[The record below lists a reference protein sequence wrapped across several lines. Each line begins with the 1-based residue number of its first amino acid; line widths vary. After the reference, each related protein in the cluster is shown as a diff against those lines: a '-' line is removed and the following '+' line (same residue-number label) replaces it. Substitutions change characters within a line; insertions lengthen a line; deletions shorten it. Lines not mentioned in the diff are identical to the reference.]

1 MPETPQPQPT
11 HTPKSPPPAGMEPLP
26 ARSEPPPAGTEPPP
40 AGTEPPPARTE
51 PPHAGAGERAS
62 LTAFLQYQRETLAM
76 KCAGLTAGQLKER
89 AVPPS
94 DMSLLGLVRHLA
106 EVERS
111 WFGNVLN
118 QEAARADRTGRV
130 PGERADFDVADADPD
145 EAFAVWHAECAR
157 SRAVVDGLDSLDHT
171 VDFRGDA
178 YSLRYV
184 LTHMIEEYARHNGH
198 ADLLRERIDGA
209 TGE

>member
-1 MPETPQPQPT
+1 MPDETPEHVPR
-11 HTPKSPPPAGMEPLP
+11 TP
-26 ARSEPPPAGTEPPP
+26 R
-40 AGTEPPPARTE
+40 RTE
-51 PPHAGAGERAS
+51 PPHAAAGERAS

-76 KCAGLTAGQLKER
+76 KCAGLTAEQLKER

-111 WFGNVLN
+111 WFSNVLN
-118 QEAARADRTGRV
+118 GEATAAHWTGRL
-130 PGERADFDVADADPD
+130 PGEYADFDVADADPD
-145 EAFAVWHAECAR
+145 EAFEIWHAECAR
-157 SRAVVDGLDSLDHT
+157 SRAIVDALASLDVT
-171 VDFRGDA
+171 VDIRGDA
-178 YSLRYV
+178 YSLRYI

>member
-1 MPETPQPQPT
+1 MSDEI
-11 HTPKSPPPAGMEPLP
+11 PAPVSGP
-26 ARSEPPPAGTEPPP
+26 R
-40 AGTEPPPARTE
+40 RTD
-51 PPHAGAGERAS
+51 PPHAAADERTS
-62 LTAFLQYQRETLAM
+62 LNAFLQYQRETLAM
-76 KCAGLTAGQLKER
+76 KCAGLTAEQLKEQ

-111 WFGNVLN
+111 WFRSVLN
-118 QEAARADRTGRV
+118 GEAAKAHWQGRV
-130 PGERADFDVADADPD
+130 PGDHADFDVADADPD
-145 EAFAVWHAECAR
+145 EAFEMWHAECAR
-157 SRAVVDGLDSLDHT
+157 SRAIVEALSCVDSLDVT
-171 VDFRGDA
+171 VDFRGDT
-178 YSLRYV
+178 YSLRYI

>member
-1 MPETPQPQPT
+1 MPEDIRNLADSSPRTP
-11 HTPKSPPPAGMEPLP
+11 
-26 ARSEPPPAGTEPPP
+26 R
-40 AGTEPPPARTE
+40 RTE
-51 PPHAGAGERAS
+51 PPLAAAGELTS

-76 KCAGLTAGQLKER
+76 KCAGLSAEQLKER

-111 WFGNVLN
+111 WFRNVLN
-118 QEAARADRTGRV
+118 REAAGANWRGRV
-130 PGERADFDVADADPD
+130 PGEPADFDVADADPD
-145 EAFAVWHAECAR
+145 EAFEVWRAECAR
-157 SRAVVDGLDSLDHT
+157 SRAIVDALGSPGSLDVT
-171 VDFRGDA
+171 VDFRGEA

-198 ADLLRERIDGA
+198 ADLLRERIDGV

>member
-1 MPETPQPQPT
+1 MPDEIPTPAT
-11 HTPKSPPPAGMEPLP
+11 PPAPTTSTTP
-26 ARSEPPPAGTEPPP
+26 ISVPR
-40 AGTEPPPARTE
+40 RTD
-51 PPHAGAGERAS
+51 PPHAAADEYTS

-76 KCAGLTAGQLKER
+76 KCAGLTAEQLKER

-111 WFGNVLN
+111 WFRNVLN
-118 QEAARADRTGRV
+118 REAANAHWQGRV
-130 PGERADFDVADADPD
+130 PGEHADFDVTDADPD
-145 EAFAVWHAECAR
+145 EAFETWHAECAR
-157 SRAVVDGLDSLDHT
+157 SRGIVEALNRAGSLDIS
-171 VDFRGDA
+171 VDFRGDT

-184 LTHMIEEYARHNGH
+184 LTHMVEEYARHNGH

>member
-1 MPETPQPQPT
+1 MPDNTSSPAPTP
-11 HTPKSPPPAGMEPLP
+11 TPDVLRAP
-26 ARSEPPPAGTEPPP
+26 R
-40 AGTEPPPARTE
+40 RTE
-51 PPHAGAGERAS
+51 PPHAAAGERAS

-76 KCAGLTAGQLKER
+76 KCAGLTAEQLKER

-111 WFGNVLN
+111 WFRNVLN
-118 QEAARADRTGRV
+118 GEASAAHWTGRL
-130 PGERADFDVADADPD
+130 PGEYADFDVADADPD
-145 EAFAVWHAECAR
+145 EAFEVWHAECAR
-157 SRAVVDGLDSLDHT
+157 SRAIVDAQESLDPLDPLNVT

-178 YSLRYV
+178 YSLRYI